1 MLITIQGEY
10 IIEIM
15 KECVEGKHGN
25 MFDEVKVALLS
36 FQNTPPRICPYLVC
50 HIILRAPVRKI
61 TLARLLWI
69 FVKSQQSKMVIQQ
82 P

>member
-1 MLITIQGEY
+1 MLLFLSKLGIIASRLEIFFVASNLINVLMLITIQGEY

-36 FQNTPPRICPYLVC
+36 FQNTPPSNLPLFSLSYN
-50 HIILRAPVRKI
+50 P
-61 TLARLLWI
+61 
-69 FVKSQQSKMVIQQ
+69 
-82 P
+82 